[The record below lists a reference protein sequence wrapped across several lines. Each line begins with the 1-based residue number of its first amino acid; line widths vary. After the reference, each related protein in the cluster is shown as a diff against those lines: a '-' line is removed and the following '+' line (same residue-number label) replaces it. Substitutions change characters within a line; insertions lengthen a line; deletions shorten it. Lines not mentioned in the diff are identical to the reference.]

1 MAMHFFTFTATESR
15 AVRRQLALCCLLTT
29 VATVA
34 LASPD
39 DDEVIEAPAAV
50 AQPIFVLSAQQFD
63 QWVFAPTGNSEE
75 AIKQLES
82 QLSLRIEA
90 MDRLSKL
97 TDAQKRKLQLAGMS
111 DIKRLSDNYESL
123 KQKLVNT
130 QYSQN
135 DVSKAYNELR
145 PLQQQWR
152 FGVLGSES
160 LFNKV
165 LRRTLDPQQSEEGE
179 RAEQERIRFQ
189 YRAKVQLAIGAME
202 NSMPLTA
209 AQRKDIE
216 RLLLEET
223 RPPKSFGQYDV
234 YVVLFQASKLPEKK
248 LRAIFDEPQMRALQ
262 QMFQQNAQLEQ
273 ALRQEGLLSD

>member
-1 MAMHFFTFTATESR
+1 MHFFAFTATESR
-15 AVRRQLALCCLLTT
+15 AIRRQLALCCLLTT

-34 LASPD
+34 VASPD
-39 DDEVIEAPAAV
+39 DDDDVVEAPAAV
-50 AQPIFVLSAQQFD
+50 AQPTFVLSAQQFD
-63 QWVFAPTGNSEE
+63 QWVFAQRGDLGQG
-75 AIKQLES
+75 IKQLES

-111 DIKRLSDNYESL
+111 DIKRFSDVYESL

-130 QYSQN
+130 QYPQN
-135 DVSKAYNELR
+135 DVNKVFNELQ

-152 FGVLGSES
+152 AGVLGSES

-165 LRRTLDPQQSEEGE
+165 LRHSLDPQQSEEGE

-189 YRAKVQLAIGAME
+189 YRAKVQLAIGTIE

-209 AQRKDIE
+209 AQRKDLE
-216 RLLLEET
+216 KLLLEET

-234 YVVLFQASKLPEKK
+234 YIVLIQASKLPEKK

-262 QMFQQNAQLEQ
+262 QMFQQNAQVEQ
-273 ALRQEGLLSD
+273 VLRQQGLLND

>member
-1 MAMHFFTFTATESR
+1 
-15 AVRRQLALCCLLTT
+15 
-29 VATVA
+29 VATA
-34 LASPD
+34 AAAAPD
-39 DDEVIEAPAAV
+39 DDDDVVEAPAAV

-63 QWVFAPTGNSEE
+63 VWVFAQPGNSGQG
-75 AIKQLES
+75 IMLLES

-90 MDRLSKL
+90 MDRKSKL

-111 DIKRLSDNYESL
+111 DIKRFSDDYESL

-135 DVSKAYNELR
+135 DVSKAYNEVQ

-152 FGVLGSES
+152 TGVLGSDS
-160 LFNKV
+160 LFSKV
-165 LRRTLDPQQSEEGE
+165 LRRTLDPEQSAEDE

-189 YRAKVQLAIGAME
+189 YRAKVQLAIGAIE

-209 AQRKDIE
+209 AQRTDVEK
-216 RLLLEET
+216 LLLEET
-223 RPPKSFGQYDV
+223 RPPKSFGQYDI
-234 YVVLFQASKLPEKK
+234 YVVLIQTSKLPEKK

-262 QMFQQNAQLEQ
+262 QMFQQNAQIEQ
-273 ALRQEGLLSD
+273 VLRRQGLLND